1 MKKTLSS
8 AIIVAVLCTL
18 IASCSK
24 DDNTS
29 SNTSSNNNSGSTTS
43 PGTATNTQPTGCG
56 TYYPIFN
63 NSYATLIKVGSPA
76 SDSTRSTFIGK
87 DTTINGKTY
96 AISRS
101 VTNNKTTTGY
111 TRKDGT
117 KVYVYSAQSPKP
129 FELLIL
135 DESKTVGQTWEGGSF
150 SNSSSSGGI
159 TSETINTYSLKVVK
173 IHSSLTLGTGLTF
186 NDVFEVNM
194 TLTAETKVNG
204 LTYNKTSYDAGNQ
217 FYARCV
223 GPIKTFTPQNPIFG
237 FFNDLTQE
245 VLRYKM

>member
-1 MKKTLSS
+1 MKKTLTA
-8 AIIVAVLCTL
+8 AILVATL
-18 IASCSK
+18 STIFTSCSK
-24 DDNTS
+24 DESS
-29 SNTSSNNNSGSTTS
+29 SNSSGSSSS
-43 PGTATNTQPTGCG
+43 PGTASNTQPTGCG
-56 TYYPIFN
+56 TYYPLFN
-63 NSYATLIKVGSPA
+63 NSYTTLIKVGSPTA
-76 SDSTRSTFIGK
+76 DSTRSTYIGK

-101 VTNNKTTTGY
+101 TTNNQTTTGY

-117 KVYVYSAQSPKP
+117 KVYIYSALSPKP

-150 SNSSSSGGI
+150 SNIVSAGGN
-159 TSETINTYSLKVVK
+159 TSETINTYNLKVVK
-173 IHSSLTLGTGLTF
+173 IHSSLSLTTGLTF

-194 TLTAETKVNG
+194 TLTAVTKVNG
-204 LTYNKTSYDAGNQ
+204 VIMNTSTFDAGNQ
-217 FYARCV
+217 FYAKCV
-223 GPIKTFTPQNPIFG
+223 GPIKTFTPQNPTFG

>member
-1 MKKTLSS
+1 MKKTLTA
-8 AIIVAVLCTL
+8 AILVATL
-18 IASCSK
+18 STFFTSCSK
-24 DDNTS
+24 DES
-29 SNTSSNNNSGSTTS
+29 ASNSSGSASS
-43 PGTATNTQPTGCG
+43 PGTANNSQPTGCG

-63 NSYATLIKVGSPA
+63 NSYTTLIKVGAPT

-96 AISRS
+96 AVSRS
-101 VTNNKTTTGY
+101 TANNKTTTGY

-117 KVYVYSAQSPKP
+117 KVYIYSALSPKP

-135 DESKTVGQTWEGGSF
+135 DESKTVGQTWDGGSF
-150 SNSSSSGGI
+150 TNSVSTGGN

-173 IHSSLTLGTGLTF
+173 IHSSLSLSTGLTF

-194 TLTAETKVNG
+194 TLTAETKING
-204 LTYNKTSYDAGNQ
+204 VSMSKTSYDAGNQ

>member
-1 MKKTLSS
+1 MKKTLTS
-8 AIIVAVLCTL
+8 AILVAALCTL
-18 IASCSK
+18 FTSCSK
-24 DDNTS
+24 EET
-29 SNTSSNNNSGSTTS
+29 SNNSSGSTTS
-43 PGTATNTQPTGCG
+43 PGTAGNTQPSGCG

-63 NSYATLIKVGSPA
+63 NSYTTLIKVGSPT

-96 AISRS
+96 AVSRS
-101 VTNNKTTTGY
+101 VTNNQTTTGY

-117 KVYVYSAQSPKP
+117 KVYVYSALSPKP

-150 SNSSSSGGI
+150 SNSSSAGGN

-186 NDVFEVNM
+186 NDVIEINM
-194 TLTAETKVNG
+194 TLTAVNKVNG
-204 LTYNKTSYDAGNQ
+204 LTVNTSTFDAGNQ
-217 FYARCV
+217 FYAKCV

>member
-1 MKKTLSS
+1 MKKTLTS
-8 AIIVAVLCTL
+8 AILVAALCTL
-18 IASCSK
+18 FTSCSK
-24 DDNTS
+24 DETS
-29 SNTSSNNNSGSTTS
+29 SNSSGSSTS
-43 PGTATNTQPTGCG
+43 PGSASNTQPSGCG

-63 NSYATLIKVGSPA
+63 NSYTTLIKVGSPT

-96 AISRS
+96 AVSRS
-101 VTNNKTTTGY
+101 TANNKTTTGY

-117 KVYVYSAQSPKP
+117 KVYIYSALSPKP

-150 SNSSSSGGI
+150 SNSSSAGGN

-223 GPIKTFTPQNPIFG
+223 GPIKTFTPQNPTFG